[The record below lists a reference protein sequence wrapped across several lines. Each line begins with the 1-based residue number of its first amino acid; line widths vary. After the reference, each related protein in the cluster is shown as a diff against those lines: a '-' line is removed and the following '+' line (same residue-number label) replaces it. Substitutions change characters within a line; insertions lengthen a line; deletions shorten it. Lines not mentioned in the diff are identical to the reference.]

1 MYKKDK
7 DEKKRKKS
15 NVPDPN
21 DMKKYMMAFYEQMK
35 FYYPQNLFMPNPVTP
50 MNHVNP
56 MMPYQ
61 MQNMPGMYMPGY
73 NK

>member
-1 MYKKDK
+1 MDRKEKDDK
-7 DEKKRKKS
+7 RRKKT
-15 NVPDPN
+15 NVSDPN

-35 FYYPQNLFMPNPVTP
+35 FYYPQNMFMPNPAN
-50 MNHVNP
+50 MGNVNP

-61 MQNMPGMYMPGY
+61 MPNMQGMFMPGF